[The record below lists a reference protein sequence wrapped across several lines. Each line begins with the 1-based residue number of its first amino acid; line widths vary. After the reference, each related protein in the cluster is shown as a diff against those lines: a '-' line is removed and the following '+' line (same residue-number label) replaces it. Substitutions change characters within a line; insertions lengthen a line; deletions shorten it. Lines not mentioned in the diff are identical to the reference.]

1 MIQNKYKD
9 QIAISPYSR
18 QSMIISPKKRVDNF
32 STGQFQPLPVT
43 NMEISIGKTHGA
55 GEVDD
60 LIRWAN
66 ELPDDV

>member
-1 MIQNKYKD
+1 
-9 QIAISPYSR
+9 
-18 QSMIISPKKRVDNF
+18 
-32 STGQFQPLPVT
+32 
-43 NMEISIGKTHGA
+43 MEISIGKTHGA